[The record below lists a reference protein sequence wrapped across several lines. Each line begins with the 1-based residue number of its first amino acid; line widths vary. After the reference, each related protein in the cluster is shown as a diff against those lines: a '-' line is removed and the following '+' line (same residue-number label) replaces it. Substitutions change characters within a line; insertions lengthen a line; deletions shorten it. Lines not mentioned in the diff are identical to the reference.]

1 MTIDKLGVSLYYMM
15 NMNIRILKNIFQ
27 DKSRIVWL

>member
-1 MTIDKLGVSLYYMM
+1 MKRSKLGVSLYYMM

>member
-1 MTIDKLGVSLYYMM
+1 MKRSKLGVSLYYMM
-15 NMNIRILKNIFQ
+15 NMNIRILKKIFQ